1 MGIHYENYKAFSK
14 GQGFVGS
21 MCRPP
26 GGPMATSLRWMA
38 VDCPACKRKLE
49 GRHVINR
56 TATTGIIESV
66 DAGGVRVVIGV
77 TGDSRRVSFAE
88 LDVDWAPFDLA
99 EIFGMGGGS

>member
-1 MGIHYENYKAFSK
+1 MVIHYENHKAFGK
-14 GQGFVGS
+14 GQGFIGAA
-21 MCRPP
+21 CRPNSLQ
-26 GGPMATSLRWMA
+26 AKSLRWA
-38 VDCPACKRKLE
+38 AADCPACKRTLE

-66 DAGGVRVVIGV
+66 DAGGVWVVIGV